1 MIVTLETLNLDG
13 AHYLTEVT
21 YNMAFPEGHN
31 GRTTHWF
38 AQHPGCEDADLLM
51 RQMDPMYRAPSR
63 YSPNT
68 IMRIL
73 LTEYLGHG
81 RLSGKRPIYVP
92 RREVEAFRGAVA
104 VARASDQAIPEP
116 YRISVLEDHFS
127 EQAVG
132 TMLTHMS
139 YARSAALKKKDEA

>member
-21 YNMAFPEGHN
+21 YNLAFPEGKN
-31 GRTTHWF
+31 GKTSHWF
-38 AQHPGCEDADLLM
+38 AQHPGCEEADHLM
-51 RQMDPMYRAPSR
+51 RQMDPMYRGPTR

-68 IMRIL
+68 ILRIL
-73 LTEYLGHG
+73 LTEYYGHN
-81 RLSGKRPIYVP
+81 KRSPIYVP
-92 RREVEAFRGAVA
+92 RREVKAFRGAVA
-104 VARASDQAIPEP
+104 IARAADNTIPEP
-116 YRISVLEDHFS
+116 YRISALEDYFG